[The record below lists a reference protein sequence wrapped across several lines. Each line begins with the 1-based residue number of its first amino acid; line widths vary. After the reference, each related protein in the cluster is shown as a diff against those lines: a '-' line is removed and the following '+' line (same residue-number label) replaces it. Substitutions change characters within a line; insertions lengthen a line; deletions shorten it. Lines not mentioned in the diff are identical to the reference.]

1 MMPIVDPF
9 DKKPEI
15 VDPFDVQEEKEGLW
29 KGFLKPTLKAIPRV
43 AGATAGS
50 FAAFPVAGV
59 AGLGKL
65 LATGSL
71 EEAEKTM
78 RGIQEIPQRL
88 ITTPEEAKGMENIG
102 LAMKP
107 FEMAG
112 QGWKDIVGLTPL
124 KETIAEP
131 IAGTIGEASAMF
143 GLPGAKGRITKPIT
157 ELRAM
162 GEVLKPI
169 PEPFIPSPNLRSE
182 IAKSERIGA
191 PVTIPPVRPSAEPM
205 ILEGAPTRTP
215 VDQMRFEAISQK
227 PSFEWTGEEKVFMDR
242 FGASDA
248 VQPTPEPSIVVPQT
262 LTPRETIRNI
272 LPPPR
277 LSMTP
282 EPKLLGQPPDWIP
295 GKPKTIL
302 RPMGASGF
310 TAGQSHQVLPDGRVV
325 VIPRLQAP
333 VAPVGETLAPPR
345 MVMPPPREEVIK
357 PQVEAQVRPETP
369 PPMVFPE
376 SVAPPSTETLPIP
389 LKPLEGVPEKVA
401 PAPSGEAVKGKELT
415 FDEFEREYR
424 TAYAN
429 MNKYTTEQVGRNI
442 FADKMAELSDS
453 HPDWV
458 EIIENKKEPPK
469 SPIAEPAPSVLT
481 GQPFDESLPAK
492 LEREYDKLARWQKSK
507 APQKSGVIKRIKEKI
522 DYLEKEIAEPGKV
535 GGKVPTVEDNLDLG
549 GLNSY
554 DRLKEL
560 QKRFPDERI
569 VDLTKLSVKIKDA
582 VPSSEAPIKMEKVIS
597 EPYVPGGKIK
607 IVEPGKVGEVLAGK
621 GTGVEI
627 VGKEIPTAQQVREE
641 YKPIGQR
648 KTPEEV
654 MVGKDFA
661 DLRISAETAVK
672 ELTENPA
679 FDWSDKGKRRS
690 AISNYFAERLAKE
703 EEAFKAPGVGKIS
716 FGEAVARKAADK
728 AESIGSLK
736 SGEEEFSKLLEAAK
750 KKEIEHWQGLGA
762 VEHTEVK
769 VEPSKV
775 GKVET
780 PKEQKKYLIDA
791 IDEAIKEAPKVGIE
805 GEYAVIEIPGDGVFK
820 ILNNKDALAEF
831 KNKTKGFPG
840 TAVTTEPKRVIPAPS
855 FKPTGKRLS
864 DFEGEYY
871 NEFKPRKEGI
881 IEVATDR
888 NFYRD
893 GWYSN
898 GYYAIKT
905 EKPTIKGTWS
915 EGEQPDIKAVIPKT
929 NLVPAEI
936 VGENYQGTGTESQ
949 QTTVFA
955 HFLSKTGESAF
966 VNAKFVDSVL
976 TKYPDAKPFVQSKDV
991 FSSPILF
998 KSKGDPIAVVMPMR
1012 IEADMT
1018 RIAGEYERVH
1028 GKPMPTKKGIFGS
1041 ESGAISTNLLGLGL
1055 PKVAKNIWEKGK
1067 EAGIYNKYLNRFAAI
1082 EDTIKKARELG
1093 VIIKPGEDAGIRA
1106 REYLGIGGKVKSVLE
1121 DKTFRITPEGKIEI
1135 TGEGLN
1141 PILKDYDAKSPEKK
1155 VDVRESDLQEYM
1167 IARRTIEDLQRP
1179 KNEWNKE
1186 FIATP
1191 QQVSKAKADMSRL
1204 NQKYGNNLGL
1214 LEETANRLYDYQKR
1228 VLSLLVDSGNMS
1240 AETYQNI
1247 LNKNPHYV
1255 PFDRIIDAEGAVSG
1269 GMPVA
1274 KKPFTG
1280 AWSPVKK
1287 IKGSELEIQNTLESI
1302 IKNTYRIMDVSE
1314 RNIVARNV
1322 ATLKDIPEL
1331 GITEVEAPIVPM
1343 GKVKH
1348 HAVIDPKF
1356 RESITNFAT
1365 SLGAKFKT
1373 GKEVVPGR
1381 AFGTYQPGTKTA
1393 MHRQATP
1400 ESTFAHEAGHFFD
1413 DEFGLKDRFYKRGA
1427 TKEVAEELI
1436 VHMKNIGESK
1446 NRLKKPEERF
1456 ARGFEWW
1463 LTQRALAEKDLPKFS
1478 ASMEKII
1485 SEVPELK
1492 PLLNIR
1498 PSAEKAF
1505 ESQTQTIWGKSPF
1518 VPKGNIIEV
1527 FEGGKRKFYEVPK
1540 NLYESMTGLNETS
1553 SGLFIK
1559 LMSIPANIL
1568 RTGATITPEFAL
1580 RNPIRDQWTAFMQ
1593 TQLGFRP
1600 FIDPVGAVAD
1610 ILGKKERYYDWLR
1623 AGGAYSTFT
1632 ELSRPNL
1639 RKTVNDLTGNKS
1651 LLSNLNIISRAQDVS
1666 QLFEQATRL
1675 GVFKAGERK
1684 GLTPVEAAFESRES
1698 TIDFARRGAK
1708 TKDLNR
1714 VIAFFN
1720 AGVQSLDKSIR
1731 SAAAHPASFTAK
1743 GIATITIPS
1752 ALLYMVNRND
1762 ADYFE
1767 KPQWERDLFWM
1778 TKGPGGY
1785 YIRIPK
1791 PFLYG
1796 QVFGSSVERFLSHL
1810 DKTDPEAFKG
1820 FIKTLIDAATP
1831 VQGDPAAVI
1840 IPTGLKPLIENETN
1854 WSFFKQ
1860 RSIIPQGKVNLIP
1873 EEQYGRYTPESAKA
1887 IGRTFGVSPSKVENL
1902 ATGIA
1907 GGTGRYALEAADIAG
1922 RLTNILPPKETQRPT
1937 EVTDIPAMRGFVSRR
1952 AESSPESIQRL
1963 FERFKEVDQA
1973 HATLS
1978 SYERTG
1984 TWERVPELLR
1994 KYPEIVQYDALKI
2007 GVDTVRD
2014 LNQDIDLIL
2023 KSRMPMDQKETLLRD
2038 IERKRMEVAQ
2048 KINRLMPKM
2057 R

>member
-1 MMPIVDPF
+1 MNVSELKQAGFSDQEVTGYVSSQKPVLKSAGFSDQEVDEYF
-9 DKKPEI
+9 GTD
-15 VDPFDVQEEKEGLW
+15 QKEGLW
-29 KGFLKPTLKAIPRV
+29 KGFIKPTLKAIPRV

-50 FAAFPVAGV
+50 FAAFPVAGI

-88 ITTPEEAKGMENIG
+88 ISTPEEAKGMENIG

-124 KETIAEP
+124 KGTIAEP

-143 GLPGAKGRITKPIT
+143 GFPGAKGRITKPIT

-162 GEVLKPI
+162 GDVLKPV
-169 PEPFIPSPNLRSE
+169 PEPFIPSPNLRAE

-191 PVTIPPVRPSAEPM
+191 PVTIPPVRPSAEPT
-205 ILEGAPTRTP
+205 ILKGAPTRTP

-227 PSFEWTGEEKVFMDR
+227 PSFEWTADEKMFMDR
-242 FGASDA
+242 FGASDV
-248 VQPTPEPSIVVPQT
+248 VQPLPEPSIVVPQVI
-262 LTPRETIRNI
+262 TPRERVI
-272 LPPPR
+272 PAPR
-277 LSMTP
+277 VIPIS
-282 EPKLLGQPPDWIP
+282 EQGLLGPPGPDWIP
-295 GKPKTIL
+295 GKPQTIL
-302 RPMGASGF
+302 RPMGASGY
-310 TAGQSHQVLPDGRVV
+310 TAGQQHQVLPDGRVV
-325 VIPRLQAP
+325 VIPRPQAP

-345 MVMPPPREEVIK
+345 MVIPPPRQEVIK
-357 PQVEAQVRPETP
+357 PQGEAQARPETP
-369 PPMVFPE
+369 PPLVLPE
-376 SVAPPSTETLPIP
+376 SVAPPSAETLPIP
-389 LKPLEGVPEKVA
+389 RKPLEGVPEKVT
-401 PAPSGEAVKGKELT
+401 PAPSGEAIIS
-415 FDEFEREYR
+415 EFKKD
-424 TAYAN
+424 TL
-429 MNKYTTEQVGRNI
+429 VGGN
-442 FADKMAELSDS
+442 
-453 HPDWV
+453 
-458 EIIENKKEPPK
+458 
-469 SPIAEPAPSVLT
+469 
-481 GQPFDESLPAK
+481 
-492 LEREYDKLARWQKSK
+492 LARGMDYYVEKMQELPTSE
-507 APQKSGVIKRIKEKI
+507 VEKI
-522 DYLEKEIAEPGKV
+522 LSWSQGSE
-535 GGKVPTVEDNLDLG
+535 TT
-549 GLNSY
+549 SW
-554 DRLKEL
+554 
-560 QKRFPDERI
+560 QKRFIGADTAGILRERGI
-569 VDLTKLSVKIKDA
+569 PVDSIEYQQKLAPKPPIAMGVKKPEGTILTWLKEQGGINDKDYNE
-582 VPSSEAPIKMEKVIS
+582 VFSSKESGLIGLVNKKS
-597 EPYVPGGKIK
+597 GKSMD
-607 IVEPGKVGEVLAGK
+607 VLATNAKDYGWQGISGPEDLYRALTGEK
-621 GTGVEI
+621 KTILPGTEEA
-627 VGKEIPTAQQVREE
+627 VGAKLIKEEA
-641 YKPIGQR
+641 KPIR
-648 KTPEEV
+648 PEEQEGFV
-654 MVGKDFA
+654 
-661 DLRISAETAVK
+661 
-672 ELTENPA
+672 EL
-679 FDWSDKGKRRS
+679 K
-690 AISNYFAERLAKE
+690 AKE
-703 EEAFKAPGVGKIS
+703 ELRAGDLNKGDELLIKGEKYQHKGFDSEGKAIIKD
-716 FGEAVARKAADK
+716 GETFNLDPWEKVDADAVKRVEIDRQAQ
-728 AESIGSLK
+728 I
-736 SGEEEFSKLLEAAK
+736 LEQI
-750 KKEIEHWQGLGA
+750 KKENPE
-762 VEHTEVK
+762 
-769 VEPSKV
+769 
-775 GKVET
+775 
-780 PKEQKKYLIDA
+780 
-791 IDEAIKEAPKVGIE
+791 
-805 GEYAVIEIPGDGVFK
+805 EYAK
-820 ILNNKDALAEF
+820 ILKGNTAELV
-831 KNKTKGFPG
+831 KEWEAKRIGKGKQMRQGEMF
-840 TAVTTEPKRVIPAPS
+840 APPS
-855 FKPTGKRLS
+855 
-864 DFEGEYY
+864 
-871 NEFKPRKEGI
+871 
-881 IEVATDR
+881 
-888 NFYRD
+888 
-893 GWYSN
+893 
-898 GYYAIKT
+898 
-905 EKPTIKGTWS
+905 
-915 EGEQPDIKAVIPKT
+915 
-929 NLVPAEI
+929 
-936 VGENYQGTGTESQ
+936 VG
-949 QTTVFA
+949 
-955 HFLSKTGESAF
+955 
-966 VNAKFVDSVL
+966 D
-976 TKYPDAKPFVQSKDV
+976 
-991 FSSPILF
+991 LF
-998 KSKGDPIAVVMPMR
+998 KSQK
-1012 IEADMT
+1012 
-1018 RIAGEYERVH
+1018 
-1028 GKPMPTKKGIFGS
+1028 
-1041 ESGAISTNLLGLGL
+1041 GAISPNLLGLGL

-1093 VIIKPGEDAGIRA
+1093 VTIKPGEDAGIRA

-1141 PILKDYDAKSPEKK
+1141 PILKDYDAKSTEKK
-1155 VDVRESDLQEYM
+1155 VDVRELDLQEYM

-1186 FIATP
+1186 FIASP
-1191 QQVSKAKADMSRL
+1191 EQVNKAKADMVRL

-1214 LEETANRLYDYQKR
+1214 LEETAKRLYEYQKR
-1228 VLSLLVDSGNMS
+1228 VLNLLVDSGNIS

-1247 LNKNPHYV
+1247 LSKNPHYV
-1255 PFDRIIDAEGAVSG
+1255 PFDRIIDAEGVVSG

-1287 IKGSELEIQNTLESI
+1287 IKGSELEVHNTLESI

-1331 GITEVEAPIVPM
+1331 GITEVEAPIVPV

-1356 RESITNFAT
+1356 RESITTFAT

-1381 AFGTYQPGTKTA
+1381 AFGTYQPGTQTA

-1413 DEFGLKDRFYKRGA
+1413 DKFGLKDRFYKRGA

-1485 SEVPELK
+1485 SDIPELK
-1492 PLLNIR
+1492 PLLDIR

-1568 RTGATITPEFAL
+1568 RTGATITPEFASG
-1580 RNPIRDQWTAFMQ
+1580 NFFRDQWTAFMQ

-1600 FIDPVGAVAD
+1600 FIDPIGAVAD
-1610 ILGKKERYYDWLR
+1610 ILGKKEVYYDWLR

-1632 ELSRPNL
+1632 ELSRSNL

-1651 LLSNLNIISRAQDVS
+1651 LLSNLNIISRAQDIS
-1666 QLFEQATRL
+1666 QLLEMATR
-1675 GVFKAGERK
+1675 GGIYKAGMRK
-1684 GLTPVEAAFESRES
+1684 GLTPVEAAFQYRES
-1698 TIDFARRGAK
+1698 SVDFARRGAK

-1720 AGVQSLDKSIR
+1720 AGVQGMDKSIR
-1731 SAAAHPASFTAK
+1731 TAIANPASFTAK

-1767 KPQWERDLFWM
+1767 KPQWERDIFWM
-1778 TKGPGGY
+1778 TRGPGGY
-1785 YIRIPK
+1785 YIRIRK
-1791 PFLYG
+1791 PILYG
-1796 QVFGSSVERFLSHL
+1796 QLFGSSVERFLSYL

-1860 RSIIPQGKVNLIP
+1860 RNIIPQAKSNLIP

-1887 IGRTFGVSPSKVENL
+1887 IGKIFEVSPSKVENL

-1922 RLTNILPPKETQRPT
+1922 RLVNILPPKETQRPT
-1937 EVTDIPAMRGFVSRR
+1937 EITDIPAVRGFVSRR

-1978 SYERTG
+1978 NYERTG
-1984 TWERVPELLR
+1984 SWEKVPELLR

-2007 GVDTVRD
+2007 GVDVVRD

-2023 KSRMPMDQKETLLRD
+2023 KSRMPMDQKELLLRD
-2038 IERKRMEVAQ
+2038 IERKRMEAAQ
-2048 KINRLMPKM
+2048 KINRLMPKGKTRFFPEPAVQM